1 MVAGASAALLVAAFV
16 ILRAPRGPRSL
27 RVFEP
32 DRMAQLELQMW
43 QAYYRKEKL
52 NLFALVVTM
61 LHEQNRY
68 SWARALQAGTHLARA
83 AATFGDARSG
93 YDRVLPDLVTAYRI
107 ARDWTGAGFDPA
119 QVARAELAWWVAR
132 RTRGEEAPGNVG
144 RLIAVEYALFYEAPL
159 ERVTE
164 AGLLRAEAGALRDA
178 GGAQA
183 DWARVGQLLK
193 SSYRSLHAALQTE

>member
-1 MVAGASAALLVAAFV
+1 MVAGGLAALLVAAFV
-16 ILRAPRGPRSL
+16 LLRAPGGPRSL
-27 RVFEP
+27 RVFAP

-43 QAYYRKEKL
+43 QAYYRKEKVR
-52 NLFALVVTM
+52 LFALLVTM

-93 YDRVLPDLVTAYRI
+93 YEQVEPDLAIAYRI

-132 RTRGEEAPGNVG
+132 RTPGEQAPGNVG
-144 RLIAVEYALFYEAPL
+144 RLIASEYALLYEAPV
-159 ERVTE
+159 ERVAE
-164 AGLLRAEAGALRDA
+164 AGLLRAEAGALRDEE
-178 GGAQA
+178 GAQA
-183 DWARVGQLLK
+183 DWDRLGQLLRA
-193 SSYRSLHAALQTE
+193 SYRSLHAALQR